1 MPSQPTSPYRRLA
14 NQILVVLLLFGI
26 VPLVAMGLAGF
37 AAQRTA
43 IETRT
48 RNVLEAMV
56 KNRRVTVELFLEE
69 KLRQLELAVAA
80 LPVAELSRSPALEA
94 LRDQMRQGHGAIVD
108 LGLIDDHGRH
118 VAYVGPY
125 NLQDLDYSAESW
137 FEQVMVL
144 GRYESDVFMGFRRF
158 PHMVMAV
165 RKQEAGRAW
174 ILRGTIDTDELSS
187 LVREGGIESGADV
200 FILNRAGE
208 YQTRYSDAHRLMERA
223 DFDVPPVHSGVRVVD
238 TRKGGQH
245 EVVATVWLRN
255 DAWVLVARQRVPG
268 LLALA
273 GSSTLVTSVFLLAL
287 IAVPPLSLL
296 VARHRLSQIRHLEQ
310 EHAALV
316 ESVAQSEKMAT
327 IGRMA
332 ASIAH
337 EINNPLAIIQEQVGV
352 LRDALEDDDEALS
365 RQELRERL
373 GKIVA
378 QVQRGR
384 TVTHRLLGFSRRLGP
399 GIEPVDVAVA
409 LDETVGFV
417 ATEAEA
423 LHVRVIRAYDADVPM
438 IRSSLARMQQV
449 FLNLLNNAL
458 DAVGREGEVR
468 LTIRGDGDGVEVT
481 VADNGPG
488 IPEALRERIFEPFF
502 STKSTSTHNAGL
514 GLAICRETMIG
525 LGGRIAVESAEG
537 RGTAFVLR
545 FPLAPPSEP
554 SPRRP
559 A

>member
-1 MPSQPTSPYRRLA
+1 MSSKPTSPYRSLA
-14 NQILVVLLLFGI
+14 NQILAVLLLFGI

-69 KLRQLELAVAA
+69 KLRQLELVVSA
-80 LPVAELSRSPALEA
+80 LPIAELAKPQVLEA
-94 LRDQMRQGHGAIVD
+94 LRDQMRLGHGAIID
-108 LGLIDDHGRH
+108 LGLIDDRGRH

-125 NLQDLDYSAESW
+125 NLQSLDYSAQSW

-174 ILRGTIDTDELSS
+174 ILRATIDTDELGS
-187 LVREGGIESGADV
+187 LVREGGLESGADV

-208 YQTRYSDAHRLMERA
+208 YQTRYSDRHRLMERA
-223 DFDVPPVHSGVRVVD
+223 DIAAPPVHSGVRVVD
-238 TRKGGQH
+238 AWDGGTH
-245 EVVATVWLRN
+245 DVMATVWLRN
-255 DAWVLVARQRVPG
+255 DAWVLIARQHVPG
-268 LLALA
+268 VISLAA
-273 GSSTLVTSVFLLAL
+273 SSPLVTGVFLFGL

-296 VARHRLSQIRHLEQ
+296 VARHRLSQIRRLEQ
-310 EHAALV
+310 ERAGLF

-332 ASIAH
+332 ASVAH

-352 LRDALEDDDEALS
+352 LSDVLADEHETLS
-365 RQELRERL
+365 NQELRERL

-399 GIEPVDVAVA
+399 GSEPVDVAEA
-409 LDETVGFV
+409 LNETVGFV

-423 LHVRVIRAYDADVPM
+423 MHIGIVRAYDPDVPM
-438 IRSSLARMQQV
+438 IRSSLARVQQV

-468 LTIRGDGDGVEVT
+468 LAVRRFGDGVEVT

-488 IPEALRERIFEPFF
+488 IPDALRERVFEPFF
-502 STKSTSTHNAGL
+502 STKTDSPHNAGL
-514 GLAICRETMIG
+514 GLAICRETMAG
-525 LGGRIAVESAEG
+525 LGGTITVDSTEG
-537 RGTAFVLR
+537 QGTTFTLR
-545 FPLAPPSEP
+545 FPGTPPSEP
-554 SPRRP
+554 AARRL